1 MVERDLQGHQRPG
14 VASLQPLSFRT
25 ATPED
30 EEALF
35 RLISSHAFNP
45 DGTGALLPLS
55 RSAIGATIE
64 QGSFFVAECDSVLAG
79 CSSVVEYNGI
89 AELRSLVVAPEFR
102 GRGASRTLMQKC
114 LEKAAEMGHSV
125 LYALTNEEALPAF
138 LTEGFSRTDTP
149 PQKLL
154 KDCQHCPLNSNE
166 LCKEMAVAIKL

>member
-1 MVERDLQGHQRPG
+1 MVERELHGHQRPG

-55 RSAIGATIE
+55 RSAIGTIIE

-79 CSSVVEYNGI
+79 CASVAEYNGI
-89 AELRSLVVAPEFR
+89 AELRSLVVMPEFR
-102 GRGASRTLMQKC
+102 GRGVSRRLMQWC
-114 LEKAAEMGHSV
+114 LERAAERGYPV

-138 LTEGFSRTDTP
+138 LAEGFSRAETP

-166 LCKEMAVAIKL
+166 LCKEMAVAIDL